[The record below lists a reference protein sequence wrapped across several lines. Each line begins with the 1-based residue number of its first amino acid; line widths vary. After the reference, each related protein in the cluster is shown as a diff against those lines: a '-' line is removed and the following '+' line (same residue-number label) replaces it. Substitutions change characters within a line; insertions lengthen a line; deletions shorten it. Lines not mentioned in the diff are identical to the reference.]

1 MRRGIASMTF
11 VMSQSILPD
20 FERGAPAAD
29 PPGAV
34 DFKILPVT
42 TTLAE
47 ERGREMVETV
57 PRRLR

>member
-1 MRRGIASMTF
+1 MTF
-11 VMSQSILPD
+11 VMGQSILPD
-20 FERGAPAAD
+20 FERGASAAD